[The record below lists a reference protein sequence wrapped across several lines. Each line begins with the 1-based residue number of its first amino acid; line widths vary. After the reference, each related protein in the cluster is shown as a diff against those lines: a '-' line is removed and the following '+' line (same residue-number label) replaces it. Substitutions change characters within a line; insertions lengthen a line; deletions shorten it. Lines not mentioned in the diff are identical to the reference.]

1 MRDSSQLCLHLAPFI
16 QRAFKKL
23 VAFAFCWHEPA
34 CRAVFR
40 GVCAVLINKL
50 TACFQV
56 CVLLI
61 LRGLQTEGLA
71 ALQEQ
76 STSSTGPDHE
86 GWNHLTA
93 PIQTPSSQPNLP
105 PLLLNPPSPP
115 PPVPAA
121 PLLHSQLSHSHTLFS
136 LSCCVPVP
144 LSLSLSLS
152 FPPLPQS
159 GQSSSLL
166 SCPLYIPPP
175 LFVSL
180 LQLWEQGRL
189 SSPQVLKGILWPK
202 LLLKTLFSFLTS
214 PFFISV
220 LNPSP
225 PERPVGVRL
234 ACAQQRV
241 RGLWC
246 RALCPWR
253 ESPKVV
259 TEVKERRFHHHEC
272 SAAAPVGPGWPFLRP
287 HPCK

>member
-1 MRDSSQLCLHLAPFI
+1 MWLRILRDGSQLCLHLAPFI

-23 VAFAFCWHEPA
+23 IAFAFYLHKLA

-40 GVCAVLINKL
+40 GVCPIFINKL
-50 TACFQV
+50 TVCFQV
-56 CVLLI
+56 CVLLV
-61 LRGLQTEGLA
+61 LQGLQTEELA

-121 PLLHSQLSHSHTLFS
+121 PLLHSQLGHSHTLFS

-152 FPPLPQS
+152 LPPLPQS

-180 LQLWEQGRL
+180 LQLWEQGCL
-189 SSPQVLKGILWPK
+189 SSLQVLKGNLLPK
-202 LLLKTLFSFLTS
+202 LLLKIFLLELFFY
-214 PFFISV
+214 F
-220 LNPSP
+220 
-225 PERPVGVRL
+225 
-234 ACAQQRV
+234 
-241 RGLWC
+241 
-246 RALCPWR
+246 
-253 ESPKVV
+253 
-259 TEVKERRFHHHEC
+259 
-272 SAAAPVGPGWPFLRP
+272 GP
-287 HPCK
+287 

>member
-152 FPPLPQS
+152 LHFLKVARAPLSSLVLFTSLHHSLSP
-159 GQSSSLL
+159 SSSCE
-166 SCPLYIPPP
+166 SKAAC
-175 LFVSL
+175 
-180 LQLWEQGRL
+180 
-189 SSPQVLKGILWPK
+189 
-202 LLLKTLFSFLTS
+202 LLLKS
-214 PFFISV
+214 
-220 LNPSP
+220 
-225 PERPVGVRL
+225 
-234 ACAQQRV
+234 
-241 RGLWC
+241 
-246 RALCPWR
+246 
-253 ESPKVV
+253 
-259 TEVKERRFHHHEC
+259 
-272 SAAAPVGPGWPFLRP
+272 
-287 HPCK
+287 